1 VKIRAALVEDS
12 PYIARS
18 MVEKLTASGN
28 VEILFVASNGQEA
41 IQKLSGIIPDVVL
54 MDISMPVMDG
64 IEATRRIHHL
74 LPGIKIVML
83 TVLDETDKI
92 FEAILAGAT
101 GYLLKEERAE
111 KIILALEEA
120 IKGGAPMSPSIASKA
135 LQLIRGTNPEVAGK
149 NKFELTERELQV
161 LELVAKGEN
170 YNQIAE
176 ATFISPK
183 TVRKHIENIY
193 KKLQVHN
200 KVEAIQVATKNKLFS
215 R

>member
-1 VKIRAALVEDS
+1 MKIKLALVEDS

-18 MVEKLTASGN
+18 MSEKLTASGR
-28 VEILFVASNGQEA
+28 VDILFVASNGQDA
-41 IQKLSGIIPDVVL
+41 IQKLSVDTPDIVL
-54 MDISMPVMDG
+54 MDISMPEMDG
-64 IEATRRIHHL
+64 IEATKRIHHL
-74 LPGIKIVML
+74 LPATKIVML
-83 TVLDETDKI
+83 TVLDEAEKI

-111 KIILALEEA
+111 KIIAALEEA
-120 IKGGAPMSPSIASKA
+120 IQGGAPMSPTIATKA
-135 LQLIRGTNPEVAGK
+135 LQLIRGKDPESVDQK
-149 NKFELTERELQV
+149 NKFDLSERELQI
-161 LELVAKGEN
+161 LELMSKGEN

-200 KVEAIQVATKNKLFS
+200 KVEAMQKAMKNKLF
-215 R
+215 